1 MTAMRRLRPL
11 KAGGAL
17 LASALLAVGLAGSE
31 PAGADTREITAYF
44 TSAISVYGN
53 GSVKVLGL
61 NAGRVTKVEPQSDK
75 VMVKM
80 RMDGDV
86 PLPEDVQAT
95 VVPGSLIG
103 ERYIQLFP
111 AWTEGTPKAPS
122 QLVIPT
128 ERTSVPVEP
137 DEALAALKRLLDSLD
152 PNATGRLVKNLAED
166 LDGQGQN
173 LSSALSGLS
182 RLTRTLA
189 DKDEQIAGIIDNMDR
204 LTATLRTRESQL
216 ASVIDKFARTASLLA
231 QERQQLQQLL
241 KGLGTVSVDA
251 YELIRA
257 NRVDLKDDLDTLSRL
272 LVSVSANLDSIKLLL
287 ETAPVIV
294 AGRDLDGVGE
304 GLLAAYDPVHHV
316 IDLRTQVSPLVGN
329 AIGRILAIL
338 GVPGTVVCLPIDV
351 TCEPTTALVTQA
363 AAPVTGASA
372 TPPGPQ
378 PGAQAAPAT
387 AAPPAATSASRTPVP
402 AAPTA
407 APTTTT
413 TATPAPRPTTPLD
426 QILDLLQGG
435 KVKAQSASVAVP
447 LTRDEPQRGFGSW
460 LRRAARSAV
469 EALS

>member
-1 MTAMRRLRPL
+1 MRAVRIGRAAP
-11 KAGGAL
+11 AVVA
-17 LASALLAVGLAGSE
+17 AALLAVGLAGSA
-31 PAGADTREITAYF
+31 PAAADTREITAYF
-44 TSAISVYGN
+44 SSAISVYGN

-61 NAGRVTKVEPQSDK
+61 NAGRVTKVVPQGDT

-80 RMDGDV
+80 KMDGDV
-86 PLPEDVQAT
+86 PLPEDVKAT

-111 AWTEGTPKAPS
+111 AWTEGKAKAPTE
-122 QLVIPT
+122 LVIPV

-173 LSSALSGLS
+173 LSSALTGLS

-189 DKDEQIAGIIDNMDR
+189 DKDQQIAGIIDNMDR

-241 KGLGTVSVDA
+241 RGLGNVSVDA
-251 YELIRA
+251 YELIRS

-272 LVSVSANLDSIKLLL
+272 LVSVSANLDSIKTLL

-316 IDLRTQVSPLVGN
+316 IDLRTQLSPLVGN

-338 GVPGTVVCLPIDV
+338 GVPTSVVCLPIDV
-351 TCEPTTALVTQA
+351 TCEPTTAVATQV
-363 AAPVTGASA
+363 AAPMTGATA
-372 TPPGPQ
+372 APPGPQ
-378 PGAQAAPAT
+378 PAGQAAPSAPAPAPAAPAART
-387 AAPPAATSASRTPVP
+387 AAPAAAPAPTTTAPPAASAPP
-402 AAPTA
+402 
-407 APTTTT
+407 
-413 TATPAPRPTTPLD
+413 PTTPLD
-426 QILDLLQGG
+426 QIIDLLQGG
-435 KVKAQSASVAVP
+435 RVKAQSTSVAVP
-447 LTRDEPQRGFGSW
+447 LTSERSSRGIGAW
-460 LRRAARSAV
+460 LRRTARTVV
-469 EALS
+469 EAVS

>member
-1 MTAMRRLRPL
+1 MRRPRAL
-11 KAGGAL
+11 KAAPAVVAVAL
-17 LASALLAVGLAGSE
+17 LASGLAGSA
-31 PAGADTREITAYF
+31 PAAADTKDITAYF

-61 NAGRVTKVEPQSDK
+61 NAGRVTKVEPQGDK

-80 RMDGDV
+80 KMDGDV
-86 PLPEDVQAT
+86 PLPEDVKAT

-111 AWTEGTPKAPS
+111 AWTEGKPKAPS
-122 QLVIPT
+122 RLVIPV

-137 DEALAALKRLLDSLD
+137 DEALAALKRLLDGLD

-189 DKDEQIAGIIDNMDR
+189 DKDQQIAGIIDNMDR

-231 QERQQLQQLL
+231 EERQQLQQLL
-241 KGLGTVSVDA
+241 RGLGNVSVDA
-251 YELIRA
+251 YELIRS

-272 LVSVSANLDSIKLLL
+272 LVSVSANLDSIKTLL

-304 GLLAAYDPVHHV
+304 GLLAAYDPAHHL

-338 GVPGTVVCLPIDV
+338 GVPTSVVCLPIDV
-351 TCEPTTALVTQA
+351 TCEQTTALATQA
-363 AAPVTGASA
+363 TAPMTGAIAS
-372 TPPGPQ
+372 PPGPQ
-378 PGAQAAPAT
+378 LAAPAT
-387 AAPPAATSASRTPVP
+387 AAPPAATAARTAP
-402 AAPTA
+402 AAPAA

-413 TATPAPRPTTPLD
+413 APPAATAPPPTTPLD
-426 QILDLLQGG
+426 QIIDLLRGG
-435 KVKAQSASVAVP
+435 RVTTQSASVALP
-447 LTRDEPQRGFGSW
+447 LTADRPSRGVGAW
-460 LRRAARSAV
+460 LRRTARTAV
-469 EALS
+469 EAVS